1 MSEIV
6 RCEHPEDLP
15 RALREARRALSAGSL
30 VVTPTDTVYG
40 VAADAFAPAAV
51 QRLLDAKGR
60 GRDFPPP
67 VLIPELATMDALAAD
82 IPQLARTLA
91 EKFWPGA
98 LTLVLTMQ
106 PSLSWDLG
114 DTGGT
119 VALRIPDLEVCRELL
134 RDTGPL
140 AVSSANTHGQ
150 PAAMTAEQAQA
161 MLGDAVEVYLDGGR
175 APGGTASTI
184 LDLTRVN
191 DGGPIRVLRRGA
203 IPVEE
208 IRAVAGATEVDG

>member
-1 MSEIV
+1 MTTENKG
-6 RCEHPEDLP
+6 EHP
-15 RALREARRALSAGSL
+15 
-30 VVTPTDTVYG
+30 
-40 VAADAFAPAAV
+40 
-51 QRLLDAKGR
+51 
-60 GRDFPPP
+60 
-67 VLIPELATMDALAAD
+67 
-82 IPQLARTLA
+82 
-91 EKFWPGA
+91 
-98 LTLVLTMQ
+98 
-106 PSLSWDLG
+106 
-114 DTGGT
+114 
-119 VALRIPDLEVCRELL
+119 LEVCRELL

-203 IPVEE
+203 IRV
-208 IRAVAGATEVDG
+208 